1 MDGESQ
7 WVSNH
12 PVTRKGKDRAS
23 MKISGPHNYTRQAV
37 FSFLFRCGLGEV
49 TLTTRICPFGT
60 TPLRGQPLYS
70 PIGKVHRISNRNRPQ
85 ILPNFSGHT
94 LTKLSVNFN
103 MTQKLLT
110 FSSSRSLS
118 FSFPFPSFMFSWRI
132 SPILESHQSSSVTE
146 RNCMQ

>member
-103 MTQKLLT
+103 MTQKIANFLSLLV
-110 FSSSRSLS
+110 
-118 FSFPFPSFMFSWRI
+118 PFRFHF
-132 SPILESHQSSSVTE
+132 LFHLLCFHGESVLY
-146 RNCMQ
+146 